1 MELPAMDMGGVS
13 DPYVKVRSHQEKSR
27 VYTPYILAEIP
38 SFLSVFMS
46 AYLLTSD
53 TVLATL

>member
-1 MELPAMDMGGVS
+1 MDMGGVS
-13 DPYVKVRSHQEKSR
+13 DPYVKVRNQQEKSR

-53 TVLATL
+53 TILATL